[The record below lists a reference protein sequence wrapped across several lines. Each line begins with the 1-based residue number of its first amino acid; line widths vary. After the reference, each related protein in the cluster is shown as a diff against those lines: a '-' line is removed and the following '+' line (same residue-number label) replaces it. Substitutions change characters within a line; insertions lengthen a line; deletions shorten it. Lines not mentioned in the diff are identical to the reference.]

1 MVGLAS
7 GHFGYRLGNNKLSA
21 YLSKREKVIE
31 IVKRGLE
38 QLPGYDRQ
46 RGFAT
51 LLGDQIIDEV
61 LVARQGS
68 NYNDCHCCEC
78 EKLGIA
84 WDKQEGIASVATAIL
99 SESGMP
105 TTLREVAEEYL
116 LSFFRVNSSL
126 EVPNFGGR

>member
-1 MVGLAS
+1 LTE
-7 GHFGYRLGNNKLSA
+7 

-31 IVKRGLE
+31 IVKRGME

-51 LLGDQIIDEV
+51 LLGDQIIDEA
-61 LVARQGS
+61 LASPQGS
-68 NYNDCHCCEC
+68 EYKDCHCCEC
-78 EKLGIA
+78 CIREDA

-105 TTLREVAEEYL
+105 TGLREVAEEYL
-116 LSFFRVNSSL
+116 LSFFRVNSTL